1 MFNINISL
9 IEFIFDSVKEILAYK
24 RVGEDGDILVLNN
37 MSKDEVSLPQSI
49 DMTGRKILLSNYD
62 ESRIS
67 GIDVLRPY
75 ECIVIQ

>member
-1 MFNINISL
+1 M
-9 IEFIFDSVKEILAYK
+9 
-24 RVGEDGDILVLNN
+24 LNN
-37 MSKDEVSLPQSI
+37 MSKDEVSLPQTI